1 MQETIKKSASFK
13 ITISHALYMKLKE
26 EHAFKQKGAPVAS
39 YGVIGKLI
47 ETIEKRFKSVEL
59 NYKGE

>member
-1 MQETIKKSASFK
+1 MKTIAKKPAKFNM
-13 ITISHALYMKLKE
+13 TISHALYLQLKE

-47 ETIEKRFKSVEL
+47 ETVEKKFKSVEL

>member
-1 MQETIKKSASFK
+1 MKTIAKKSSNFN
-13 ITISHALYMKLKE
+13 ITISHALYLKIKQE
-26 EHAFKQKGAPVAS
+26 YSFKGQPVAS

-47 ETIEKRFKSVEL
+47 ETIEKKFKSVEL